1 MGYYDIQS
9 EDSGSRPLRPARIS
23 SPTVRT
29 RPAPRIQNLTAEG
42 WGVLFFAV
50 CSVVFVIAT
59 LPTGY
64 KTRVGQWQ
72 LALPHLAI
80 VACMAAGL
88 RRLGD
93 RLAVVIGVPL
103 LALSFIVYSLS
114 NLGDNNRDG
123 PQAVAFAVIQG
134 LMIVL
139 ATLDLKNN
147 KDRESRPIKLA
158 QRLLGLALPLIL
170 LVVAFSVNQHAL
182 NVSRR

>member
-1 MGYYDIQS
+1 
-9 EDSGSRPLRPARIS
+9 
-23 SPTVRT
+23 
-29 RPAPRIQNLTAEG
+29 
-42 WGVLFFAV
+42 
-50 CSVVFVIAT
+50 
-59 LPTGY
+59 
-64 KTRVGQWQ
+64 
-72 LALPHLAI
+72 
-80 VACMAAGL
+80 
-88 RRLGD
+88 
-93 RLAVVIGVPL
+93 

-134 LMIVL
+134 LMMVL

-182 NVSRR
+182 NMSRRSTLRVRQSRDVCVGIKSRLWSLVPGLFPC